1 MAKKTE
7 TPAPEAERAMPVHPD
22 LDKETVLLRDPQ
34 NGAVKVLAREAHKD
48 KKTGKVHMPTV
59 EPSLKNQP
67 AFYELKDS
75 RALADMIANFRRQSQ
90 NPTPF
95 PEIYRVPFN
104 LVAQGAS
111 QLLKLQV
118 DKNDLEGLSA
128 QKNYRTSTQQLE
140 KIMFDEV
147 RMPKAE
153 LQAMGFDIAEMEKQ
167 GTFKEMAL
175 GKDSSK
181 LYPLSIKTGENI
193 SLEGMYSIRPK
204 QHETEK
210 DKICFEVQSPLAIP
224 EFLLDEELKTMLNAQ
239 EKEDLR
245 SGKTLDRV
253 LKHDGEYCYAAFNR
267 RTNRMIY
274 IPCKDVIVPNF
285 IYNARVTSVQQEELK
300 RGGRVM
306 LEDCHYFGSDIKFR
320 GAAQF
325 DVHRMEFNI
334 AKPYYSRAYIPEFI
348 DRQLTKEMRTALM
361 NHEEIDGRK
370 LVGRNGERY
379 TNNLRISPETLG
391 LEFVQYR
398 RPEQAQ
404 EMAQAPAP
412 SEQVREEEAYHI
424 PDGPTANRAG
434 QSIGM

>member
-7 TPAPEAERAMPVHPD
+7 TPAPEAERKMPVHPD
-22 LDKETVLLRDPQ
+22 PDKETILLRDSQ
-34 NGAVKVLAREAHKD
+34 NGNVKVLSDIDKD
-48 KKTGKVHMPTV
+48 KKTGKVHMTTV

-67 AFYELKDS
+67 AFYEHKDS
-75 RALADMIANFRRQSQ
+75 RWLADMIANFRRQSQ

-95 PEIYRVPFN
+95 PEIYRVPFS
-104 LVAQGAS
+104 LVAQVAS

-140 KIMFDEV
+140 KIMCDEV

-153 LQAMGFDIAEMEKQ
+153 LKAMGFDIEQMEME
-167 GTFKEMAL
+167 GAFKEMAL
-175 GKDSSK
+175 GKDTSK
-181 LYPLSIKTGENI
+181 LYPLTIKTSENTT
-193 SLEGMYSIRPK
+193 LEGSYVIRPS
-204 QHETEK
+204 Q
-210 DKICFEVQSPLAIP
+210 DKFGKIKFEALSPLAVP
-224 EFLLDEELKTMLNAQ
+224 EFLTDETLKMELNQQ
-239 EKEDLR
+239 EKDDLR
-245 SGKTLDRV
+245 AGRTLDRV
-253 LKHDGEYCYAAFNR
+253 IKHNDEYCYAAFNR

-285 IYNARVTSVQQEELK
+285 IYNARVTSAQQEELK

-306 LEDCHYFGSDIKFR
+306 LEDCHYFGCDIKFR

-348 DRQLTKEMRTALM
+348 DKQLTPEMRTALM

-370 LVGRNGERY
+370 LVGRNGDRY

-404 EMAQAPAP
+404 EQTQAPAP
-412 SEQVREEEAYHI
+412 SEQVKEEEAYHI

>member
-104 LVAQGAS
+104 LVAQVAS

-147 RMPKAE
+147 RMPKA
-153 LQAMGFDIAEMEKQ
+153 
-167 GTFKEMAL
+167 
-175 GKDSSK
+175 
-181 LYPLSIKTGENI
+181 
-193 SLEGMYSIRPK
+193 
-204 QHETEK
+204 
-210 DKICFEVQSPLAIP
+210 
-224 EFLLDEELKTMLNAQ
+224 
-239 EKEDLR
+239 
-245 SGKTLDRV
+245 
-253 LKHDGEYCYAAFNR
+253 
-267 RTNRMIY
+267 
-274 IPCKDVIVPNF
+274 
-285 IYNARVTSVQQEELK
+285 
-300 RGGRVM
+300 
-306 LEDCHYFGSDIKFR
+306 
-320 GAAQF
+320 
-325 DVHRMEFNI
+325 
-334 AKPYYSRAYIPEFI
+334 
-348 DRQLTKEMRTALM
+348 
-361 NHEEIDGRK
+361 
-370 LVGRNGERY
+370 
-379 TNNLRISPETLG
+379 
-391 LEFVQYR
+391 
-398 RPEQAQ
+398 
-404 EMAQAPAP
+404 
-412 SEQVREEEAYHI
+412 
-424 PDGPTANRAG
+424 
-434 QSIGM
+434 

>member
-7 TPAPEAERAMPVHPD
+7 TPAPEAERKMPVHPD
-22 LDKETVLLRDPQ
+22 PDKETILLRDPQ
-34 NGAVKVLAREAHKD
+34 NGNVKVLSAIDKD
-48 KKTGKVHMPTV
+48 KKTGKVHMTTV

-67 AFYELKDS
+67 AFYEHKDS
-75 RALADMIANFRRQSQ
+75 RWLADMIANFRRQSQ

-95 PEIYRVPFN
+95 PEIYRVPFS
-104 LVAQGAS
+104 LVAQVAS

-140 KIMFDEV
+140 KIMCDEV

-153 LQAMGFDIAEMEKQ
+153 LRDMGFDVEQMEKE
-167 GTFKEMAL
+167 GAFKEMAL
-175 GKDSSK
+175 GKDTSK
-181 LYPLSIKTGENI
+181 LYPLTIKTSENTT
-193 SLEGMYSIRPK
+193 LEGSYAIRPS
-204 QHETEK
+204 QDEFG
-210 DKICFEVQSPLAIP
+210 KIKFEALSPLAVP
-224 EFLLDEELKTMLNAQ
+224 EFLTDETLKMELNQQ
-239 EKEDLR
+239 EKDDLR
-245 SGKTLDRV
+245 AGRTLDRV
-253 LKHDGEYCYAAFNR
+253 IKHNDEYCYAAFNR

-334 AKPYYSRAYIPEFI
+334 AKPYYSQVYIPEFI
-348 DRQLTKEMRTALM
+348 DKQLTKEMRTALM

-370 LVGRNGERY
+370 LVGRNGDRY

-412 SEQVREEEAYHI
+412 SEQIREEAYHI

-434 QSIGM
+434 QGIGM

>member
-7 TPAPEAERAMPVHPD
+7 TPAPGAERRMPVHPD
-22 LDKETVLLRDPQ
+22 PDKETILLRDPQ
-34 NGAVKVLAREAHKD
+34 NGDVKVLAKEAHKD
-48 KKTGKVHMPTV
+48 KKTGKVYMPTV

-67 AFYELKDS
+67 AFYEHKDS
-75 RALADMIANFRRQSQ
+75 RWLADLIANFRRQSQ

-95 PEIYRVPFN
+95 PEIYRVPFS
-104 LVAQGAS
+104 LVAQVAS

-140 KIMFDEV
+140 KIMCDEV

-153 LQAMGFDIAEMEKQ
+153 LQAMGFDIAQMEKE
-167 GTFKEMAL
+167 GAFKEMVL
-175 GKDSSK
+175 GKETSK
-181 LYPLSIKTGENI
+181 LFPLTIKTSENTT
-193 SLEGMYSIRPK
+193 LEGSYVIRPSQDENGNIK
-204 QHETEK
+204 
-210 DKICFEVQSPLAIP
+210 FEALSPLAVP
-224 EFLLDEELKTMLNAQ
+224 EFLADEQLKTELNQQ
-239 EKEDLR
+239 EKDDLR
-245 SGKTLDRV
+245 AGRTLDRV
-253 LKHDGEYCYAAFNR
+253 IKHNDEYCYAAFNR

-348 DRQLTKEMRTALM
+348 DKQLTPEMRTALM

-398 RPEQAQ
+398 RSEQAQ

-412 SEQVREEEAYHI
+412 SEQVKEEEAYHI

-434 QSIGM
+434 QSVGM